1 MSTDFKT
8 ILNLTVP
15 LIVQIG
21 RRKLPLN
28 EILNLAPGAILELPK
43 SADDQLDLCVNNKT
57 VGTGSAVK
65 VGENF
70 GIRINDINSARDRAQ
85 TLLGS

>member
-1 MSTDFKT
+1 MATDFNT

-21 RRKLPLN
+21 ERKLPLGDV
-28 EILNLAPGAILELPK
+28 LALAPGSIIELSK
-43 SADDQLDLCVNNKT
+43 TADEDLALRVNNKT
-57 VGTGSAVK
+57 IGHGNAVK

-70 GIRINDINSARDRAQ
+70 GIRIADINSARDRAQ
-85 TLLGS
+85 ALVGG